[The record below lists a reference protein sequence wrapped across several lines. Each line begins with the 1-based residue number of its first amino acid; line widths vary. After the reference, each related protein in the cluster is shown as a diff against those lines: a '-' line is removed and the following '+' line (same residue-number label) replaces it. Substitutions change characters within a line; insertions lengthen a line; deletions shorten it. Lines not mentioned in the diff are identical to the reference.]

1 MKIEYLVNSWKES
14 YELQKKL
21 LDEGYEWKDGIAINP
36 KLPVVIEIGNYG
48 TVIFSLHG
56 NSKLLNY
63 YEINTKEALLLFQK
77 LSRIKKSKK
86 LSI

>member
-21 LDEGYEWKDGIAINP
+21 LDEGYKWKHGIAINP
-36 KLPVVIEIGNYG
+36 KLPVVIEIGDYG
-48 TVIFSLHG
+48 TVIFSLHS
-56 NSKLLNY
+56 NSKLLDY
-63 YEINTKEALLLFQK
+63 YEVNTKEELLLFQNHK
-77 LSRIKKSKK
+77 NKKSKK